1 MARFLYHSFL
11 FFLSS
16 FYIILCVLL
25 DQLKIVIFNFLVFT
39 FTKRA
44 KMLTFYFIIREK
56 KFDHFLEC
64 RKGSGFRRIGK
75 SQRTLPARLAS
86 RPYLPARLASRPFL
100 VYNLSW
106 GENHCF
112 FTFYH
117 SCLALIYYLNKYIY
131 ITPLNPEIQLY
142 NMGIEPYVSV
152 VWRSS
157 CHVATMSMLNS
168 IWNSILSRA
177 FQPAVRQTCTL
188 YNSFQCLKYSIAN

>member
-1 MARFLYHSFL
+1 MIVTLL
-11 FFLSS
+11 FNRENIR
-16 FYIILCVLL
+16 IIIFWKILRTIPFFIQKKEIKSPPYSVTCDLL
-25 DQLKIVIFNFLVFT
+25 ALLHI
-39 FTKRA
+39 
-44 KMLTFYFIIREK
+44 
-56 KFDHFLEC
+56 
-64 RKGSGFRRIGK
+64 
-75 SQRTLPARLAS
+75 LPT
-86 RPYLPARLASRPFL
+86 
-100 VYNLSW
+100 VGHNLSW